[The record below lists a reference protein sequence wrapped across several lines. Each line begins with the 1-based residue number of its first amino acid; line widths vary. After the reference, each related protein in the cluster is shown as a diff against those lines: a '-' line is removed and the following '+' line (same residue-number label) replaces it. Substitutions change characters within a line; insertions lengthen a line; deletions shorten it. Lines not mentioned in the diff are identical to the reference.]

1 MTDFMG
7 FFALVQ
13 RRRDMAERRDIIQ
26 SREQMKKKIRSLV
39 EDILASLPQ
48 AELARIAF
56 SIQYWHDDDC
66 PQGDFYIPAPP
77 RDNATTAIQERD
89 VSDDMAGAERLRK
102 WRDKVRSSLEQK
114 SKDALLAVMNDEM
127 DAMSYRSLHHLSQS
141 LLVLQRRK
149 S

>member
-1 MTDFMG
+1 MDFLD

-13 RRRDMAERRDIIQ
+13 GRRDMAERRDIIQ
-26 SREQMKKKIRSLV
+26 SREQMKQKIRSLV
-39 EDILASLPQ
+39 EDILTRLPQ

-66 PQGDFYIPAPP
+66 PPGELYIPGPP
-77 RDNATTAIQERD
+77 RDSATTAIQERHL
-89 VSDDMAGAERLRK
+89 SDDMAGAERLRK
-102 WRDKVRSSLEQK
+102 WRDKVRSSLEQE
-114 SKDALLAVMNDEM
+114 SKDALLAVLNEEM
-127 DAMSYRSLHHLSQS
+127 DAMSYKSLQHLSQS